1 MKKNE
6 NRAGLFSI
14 RNKIF
19 ICFIIPVLFMA
30 VVGFV
35 SYRTAAEGLN
45 DKFIES
51 SSQTVGMGL
60 DYLDNVNT
68 FIQAEAMRYMVDAG
82 IESYVIGMPG
92 KKETER
98 TKYYS
103 DQKLVFLSSQKSN
116 PFIHDIH
123 IVTKEA
129 YNMMSTAVSDKLPGV
144 YDAYVA
150 KLSESYEP
158 ARFPRWVSGHD
169 IVDEALGLKKD
180 DYIYAFQVQD
190 SSKLAY
196 IIIDVDKAAIL
207 DILSGIDF
215 GPGSCVAIVTS
226 DGVEYAVDSAT
237 GEIIADPVFID
248 KDFYLAEL
256 DKEEAP
262 AEDADAE
269 AEEVETAAISR
280 QVSLD
285 GKEYI
290 FLYKQSDL
298 NGMGICAL
306 IPLSTVTAQAESIK
320 TVTIIMII
328 IAGVLAAIIGT
339 LIAGGIQR
347 NMRHISKQLDEVAK
361 GDLTVNVTAKGRD
374 EFRFLAR
381 SATNMVDHN
390 KKLIFKLSETA
401 DDLQATMHSVNTASD
416 ELADY
421 SGQISAAIDEIN
433 EGFSR
438 QEEHASECI
447 DVTNHL
453 SERIK
458 DINLDVEEIERV
470 IRETEEMIGEG
481 TGLVSKLAE
490 KAEETSALS
499 AKVGENIAKL
509 QQDAETISG
518 FVETIS
524 GISDQTNL
532 LSLNASIEAARAG
545 EAGRGFAVVAEEIR
559 SLADSSSAATVEID
573 SKIGNIGE
581 HSRSSMES
589 AKNAEEV
596 VKLQQ
601 DAVGEVIAV
610 FDRIRGQ
617 MTVLVEALRK
627 IESSA
632 ALADDE
638 RKEAVDAVSQI
649 SEIISRTSE
658 SSGKVSDIAGSLL
671 GSVERL
677 GNTADELDGDMNG
690 LKNEIAAFRVE

>member
-1 MKKNE
+1 MKNRE
-6 NRAGLFSI
+6 NRAGLFGI

-19 ICFIIPVLFMA
+19 VCFIIPVIFMA
-30 VVGFV
+30 VVGYV
-35 SYRTAAEGLN
+35 SYRTAAKGLN

-51 SSQTVGMGL
+51 SSDTVGMGM

-68 FIQAEAMRYMVDAG
+68 FIKAEAMRYMVDAG

-92 KKETER
+92 KNSAEK

-103 DQKLVFLSSQKSN
+103 DQRLLLLSSQSSN
-116 PFIHDIH
+116 PFIRDIH
-123 IVTKEA
+123 LVTKDA
-129 YNMMSTAVSDKLPGV
+129 FSMISTATSDKVPGV
-144 YDAYVA
+144 YDEYLAELL
-150 KLSESYEP
+150 KDYEP
-158 ARFPRWVSGHD
+158 AKLPRWVSDHD
-169 IVDEALGLKKD
+169 IVDAALNLKKD
-180 DYIYAFQVQD
+180 DYIYSFQIQD
-190 SSKLAY
+190 ASKFAY
-196 IIIDVDKAAIL
+196 IIIDVDKAAVL
-207 DILSGIDF
+207 DLLSGIDF
-215 GPGSCVAIVTS
+215 GPGSRVAIVTADGKELALDS
-226 DGVEYAVDSAT
+226 DT
-237 GEIIADPVFID
+237 GEIITDPVFID
-248 KDFYLAEL
+248 KDFYIAEAQ
-256 DKEEAP
+256 KEETP
-262 AEDADAE
+262 AADGS
-269 AEEVETAAISR
+269 EEEEPAVVSK
-280 QVSLD
+280 QVTLNGS
-285 GKEYI
+285 EYI
-290 FLYKQSDL
+290 FLYRKSEL
-298 NGMGICAL
+298 NEMGICAL
-306 IPLSTVTAQAESIK
+306 IPIATVTAQAESIK
-320 TVTIIMII
+320 TVTVIMIL
-328 IAGVLAAIIGT
+328 IAGVLAAVIGM
-339 LIAGGIQR
+339 LIASGIQR
-347 NMRHISKQLDEVAK
+347 NMKHISKQFDEVAK

-374 EFRFLAR
+374 EFRFLAS
-381 SATNMVDHN
+381 SAANMVGHN

-401 DDLQATMHSVNTASD
+401 NDLQNTMQSVNTAST
-416 ELADY
+416 ELSDY
-421 SGQISAAIDEIN
+421 SGRINAAIDEIN
-433 EGFSR
+433 EGIVR

-447 DVTNHL
+447 DVTKQL

-458 DINLDVEEIERV
+458 EISQDVEEIERV

-481 TGLVSKLAE
+481 TDIVNNLAE
-490 KAEETSALS
+490 KAAKTSELS
-499 AKVGENIAKL
+499 AMVGENIQKL

-532 LSLNASIEAARAG
+532 LSLNASIKAARAG

-601 DAVGEVIAV
+601 DAVGEVTVI

-617 MTVLVEALRK
+617 MKVLIEALKK

-632 ALADDE
+632 SLADDE
-638 RKEAVDAVSQI
+638 RKAAVDAVSRI

-677 GNTADELDGDMNG
+677 GDTANELDGDMNG

>member
-1 MKKNE
+1 MKNKE
-6 NRAGLFSI
+6 NRAGLFGI

-19 ICFIIPVLFMA
+19 ICFIIPVIFMA
-30 VVGFV
+30 IVGYV

-45 DKFIES
+45 EKFIES

-68 FIQAEAMRYMVDAG
+68 FIQAEAMRYMVDSG

-92 KKETER
+92 KKNTE
-98 TKYYS
+98 KAKFYS
-103 DQKLVFLSSQKSN
+103 DQRLILLSSQSSN

-123 IVTKEA
+123 IVTKEGF
-129 YNMMSTAVSDKLPGV
+129 NMISTAVSDKLPGV
-144 YDAYVA
+144 YDEYLAGLLENNEPA
-150 KLSESYEP
+150 KL
-158 ARFPRWVSGHD
+158 PRWVSGHD
-169 IVDEALGLKKD
+169 IVDAALNLKKD
-180 DYIYAFQVQD
+180 EYIYSFQIQD
-190 SSKLAY
+190 ASKLAY

-207 DILSGIDF
+207 DLLSGIDF
-215 GPGSCVAIVTS
+215 GSGSRVAIVTADGIELALDS
-226 DGVEYAVDSAT
+226 DT
-237 GEIIADPVFID
+237 GEIITDPVFID
-248 KDFYLAEL
+248 KDFYI
-256 DKEEAP
+256 
-262 AEDADAE
+262 AE
-269 AEEVETAAISR
+269 AEKEEIPAEADVLEEEPTVVSK
-280 QVSLD
+280 QVTLD
-285 GKEYI
+285 GSEYI
-290 FLYKQSDL
+290 FLYKKSEL
-298 NGMGICAL
+298 NGMNICAL
-306 IPLSTVTAQAESIK
+306 IPLSTVTAQAEGIK
-320 TVTIIMII
+320 TVTIVMII
-328 IAGVLAAIIGT
+328 IAGVLAAVIGT

-361 GDLTVNVTAKGRD
+361 GDLTVDVTAKGRD

-381 SATNMVDHN
+381 SAANMVGHN

-401 DDLQATMHSVNTASD
+401 NDLQNTMHSVNAAST
-416 ELADY
+416 ELSDY
-421 SGQISAAIDEIN
+421 SGRINAAIDEIN
-433 EGFSR
+433 EGIVR

-447 DVTNHL
+447 DVTQQL

-458 DINLDVEEIERV
+458 EISHDVDEIEKV

-481 TGLVSKLAE
+481 TDLVNNLAE
-490 KAEETSALS
+490 KAAKTSELS
-499 AKVGENIAKL
+499 AMVGENIQKL
-509 QQDAETISG
+509 QQDAEAISG

-601 DAVGEVIAV
+601 DAVGEVTAI

-617 MTVLVEALRK
+617 MKVLIEALKK

-632 ALADDE
+632 SLADDE
-638 RKEAVDAVSQI
+638 RKEAVDAVSRI

-658 SSGKVSDIAGSLL
+658 SSGKVADIAGSLL

-677 GNTADELDGDMNG
+677 GSTADELDGDMNG
-690 LKNEIAAFRVE
+690 LKSEIAAFRVE

>member
-1 MKKNE
+1 MKNKE
-6 NRAGLFSI
+6 NRAGLFGI

-19 ICFIIPVLFMA
+19 ICFIIPVIFMA
-30 VVGFV
+30 IVGYV

-45 DKFIES
+45 EKFIES

-68 FIQAEAMRYMVDAG
+68 FIQAEAMRYMVDSG

-92 KKETER
+92 KKNTE
-98 TKYYS
+98 KAKFYS
-103 DQKLVFLSSQKSN
+103 DQRLILLSSQSSN

-123 IVTKEA
+123 IVTKEGF
-129 YNMMSTAVSDKLPGV
+129 NMISTAVSDKLPGV
-144 YDAYVA
+144 YDEYLAGLLENNEPA
-150 KLSESYEP
+150 KL
-158 ARFPRWVSGHD
+158 PRWVSGHD
-169 IVDEALGLKKD
+169 IVDAALNLKKD
-180 DYIYAFQVQD
+180 DYIYSFQIQD
-190 SSKLAY
+190 ASKLAY

-207 DILSGIDF
+207 DLLSGIDF
-215 GPGSCVAIVTS
+215 GSGSRVAIVTADGIELALDS
-226 DGVEYAVDSAT
+226 DT
-237 GEIIADPVFID
+237 GEIITDPVFID
-248 KDFYLAEL
+248 KDFYIAEAE
-256 DKEEAP
+256 KEEIP
-262 AEDADAE
+262 AEADAE
-269 AEEVETAAISR
+269 EEEPTVVSK
-280 QVSLD
+280 QVTLD
-285 GKEYI
+285 GSEYI
-290 FLYKQSDL
+290 FLYKKSEL
-298 NGMGICAL
+298 NGMNICAL
-306 IPLSTVTAQAESIK
+306 IPLSTVTAQAEGIK
-320 TVTIIMII
+320 TVTIVMII
-328 IAGVLAAIIGT
+328 IAGVLAAVIGT

-361 GDLTVNVTAKGRD
+361 GDLTVDVTAKGRD

-381 SATNMVDHN
+381 SAANMVGHN

-401 DDLQATMHSVNTASD
+401 NDLQNTMHSVNAAST
-416 ELADY
+416 ELSDY
-421 SGQISAAIDEIN
+421 SGRINAAIDEIN
-433 EGFSR
+433 EGIVR

-447 DVTNHL
+447 DVTQQL

-458 DINLDVEEIERV
+458 EISQDVDEIEKV

-481 TGLVSKLAE
+481 TDLVNNLAE
-490 KAEETSALS
+490 KAAKTSELS
-499 AKVGENIAKL
+499 AMVGENIQKL
-509 QQDAETISG
+509 QQDAEAISG

-601 DAVGEVIAV
+601 DAVGEVTAI

-617 MTVLVEALRK
+617 MKVLIEALKK

-632 ALADDE
+632 SLADDE
-638 RKEAVDAVSQI
+638 RKEAVDAVSRI

-658 SSGKVSDIAGSLL
+658 SSGKVADIAGSLL

-677 GNTADELDGDMNG
+677 GSTADELDGDMNG
-690 LKNEIAAFRVE
+690 LKSEIAAFRVE

>member
-1 MKKNE
+1 MKNKE
-6 NRAGLFSI
+6 NRAGLFGI

-19 ICFIIPVLFMA
+19 ICFIIPVIFMA
-30 VVGFV
+30 IVGYV

-45 DKFIES
+45 EKFIES

-68 FIQAEAMRYMVDAG
+68 FIQAEAMRYMVDSG

-92 KKETER
+92 KKNTE
-98 TKYYS
+98 KAKFYS
-103 DQKLVFLSSQKSN
+103 DQRLILLSSQSSN

-123 IVTKEA
+123 IVTKEGF
-129 YNMMSTAVSDKLPGV
+129 NMISTAVSDKLPGV
-144 YDAYVA
+144 YDEYLAGLLENNEPA
-150 KLSESYEP
+150 KL
-158 ARFPRWVSGHD
+158 PRWVSGHD
-169 IVDEALGLKKD
+169 IVDAALNLKKD
-180 DYIYAFQVQD
+180 DYIYSFQIQD
-190 SSKLAY
+190 ASKLAY

-207 DILSGIDF
+207 DLLSGIDF
-215 GPGSCVAIVTS
+215 GSGSRVAIVTADGIELALDS
-226 DGVEYAVDSAT
+226 DT
-237 GEIIADPVFID
+237 GEIITDPVFID
-248 KDFYLAEL
+248 KDFYI
-256 DKEEAP
+256 
-262 AEDADAE
+262 AE
-269 AEEVETAAISR
+269 AEKEEIPAEADVLEEEPTVVSK
-280 QVSLD
+280 QVTLD
-285 GKEYI
+285 GSEYI
-290 FLYKQSDL
+290 FLYKKSEL
-298 NGMGICAL
+298 NGMNICAL
-306 IPLSTVTAQAESIK
+306 IPLSTVTAQAEGIK
-320 TVTIIMII
+320 TVTIVMII
-328 IAGVLAAIIGT
+328 IAGVLAAVIGT

-361 GDLTVNVTAKGRD
+361 GDLTVDVTAKGRD

-381 SATNMVDHN
+381 SAANMVGHN

-401 DDLQATMHSVNTASD
+401 NDLQNTMHSVNAAST
-416 ELADY
+416 ELSDY
-421 SGQISAAIDEIN
+421 SGRINAAIDEIN
-433 EGFSR
+433 EGIVR

-447 DVTNHL
+447 DVTQQL

-458 DINLDVEEIERV
+458 EISQDVDEIEKV

-481 TGLVSKLAE
+481 TDLVNNLAE
-490 KAEETSALS
+490 KAAKTSELS
-499 AKVGENIAKL
+499 AMVGENIQKL
-509 QQDAETISG
+509 QQDAEAISG

-601 DAVGEVIAV
+601 DAVGEVTAI

-617 MTVLVEALRK
+617 MKVLIEALKK

-632 ALADDE
+632 SLADDE
-638 RKEAVDAVSQI
+638 RKEAVDAVSRI

-658 SSGKVSDIAGSLL
+658 SSGKVADIAGSLL

-677 GNTADELDGDMNG
+677 GSTADELDGDMNG
-690 LKNEIAAFRVE
+690 LKSEIAAFRVE

>member
-1 MKKNE
+1 MNNTE
-6 NRAGLFSI
+6 HRTGLFGI

-19 ICFIIPVLFMA
+19 VCFIIPVIFMA
-30 VVGFV
+30 VVGYA

-51 SSQTVGMGL
+51 SSQTIGMGL

-68 FIQAEAMRYMVDAG
+68 FIQAEAMRYVLDAG

-92 KKETER
+92 KKNTEKA
-98 TKYYS
+98 TYYT
-103 DQKLVFLSSQKSN
+103 DERVVFLSSQSSN

-123 IVTKEA
+123 LITKEG
-129 YNMMSTAVSDKLPGV
+129 YNMISTAVSDKLPGV
-144 YDAYVA
+144 YDEYLA
-150 KLSESYEP
+150 KLLETNEP
-158 ARFPRWVSGHD
+158 AKLPRWVSDHD
-169 IVDEALGLKKD
+169 IVDEALNLKKD
-180 DYIYAFQVQD
+180 EYIYSFQIQD
-190 SSKLAY
+190 ASKFAY
-196 IIIDVDKAAIL
+196 IIVDVDKAAIL
-207 DILSGIDF
+207 DMLSGIDF
-215 GPGSCVAIVTS
+215 GPGSRVAIVTA
-226 DGVEYAVDSAT
+226 DGVELAVDSDT
-237 GEIIADPVFID
+237 GEVISDPVFID
-248 KDFYLAEL
+248 KDFYLAET
-256 DKEEAP
+256 AN
-262 AEDADAE
+262 AE
-269 AEEVETAAISR
+269 AQAETGSEETGNTTVSK
-280 QVSLD
+280 QVSLSGED
-285 GKEYI
+285 YI
-290 FLYKQSDL
+290 FLYKKSEL
-298 NGMGICAL
+298 NGLNICAL

-328 IAGVLAAIIGT
+328 IAGILAAVIGT

-347 NMRHISKQLDEVAK
+347 NMKHISRQLDEVAK

-374 EFRFLAR
+374 EFRFLAH
-381 SATNMVDHN
+381 SAANMVGHN

-401 DDLQATMHSVNTASD
+401 SDLQNTMQNVNTAST
-416 ELADY
+416 ELSDY
-421 SGQISAAIDEIN
+421 SGRINSAIDEIN
-433 EGFSR
+433 EGIVR

-447 DVTNHL
+447 DVTKQL

-458 DINLDVEEIERV
+458 EISLDVDEIEKV

-481 TGLVSKLAE
+481 TDLVNDLAE
-490 KAEETSALS
+490 KAAKTSELS
-499 AKVGENIAKL
+499 AMVGENIEKL
-509 QQDAETISG
+509 QKDAETISG

-545 EAGRGFAVVAEEIR
+545 EAGRGFSVVAEEIR

-573 SKIGNIGE
+573 SKIGNIDR

-617 MTVLVEALRK
+617 MSLLAEALKK

-638 RKEAVDAVSQI
+638 RKEAVAAVSRI
-649 SEIISRTSE
+649 SEIISRTSD
-658 SSGKVSDIAGSLL
+658 SSGKVADIAGSLL
-671 GSVERL
+671 GSVEYL
-677 GNTADELDGDMNG
+677 GNTADELDKDMNG
-690 LKNEIAAFRVE
+690 LKDEIAAFRVE

>member
-1 MKKNE
+1 MKNKE
-6 NRAGLFSI
+6 NRAGLFGI

-19 ICFIIPVLFMA
+19 ICFIIPVIFMA
-30 VVGFV
+30 IVGYV

-45 DKFIES
+45 EKFIES

-68 FIQAEAMRYMVDAG
+68 FIQAEAMRYMVDSG
-82 IESYVIGMPG
+82 VESYVIGMPG
-92 KKETER
+92 KKNTE
-98 TKYYS
+98 KAKFYS
-103 DQKLVFLSSQKSN
+103 DQRLILLSSQSSN

-123 IVTKEA
+123 IVTKEGF
-129 YNMMSTAVSDKLPGV
+129 NMISTAVSDKLPGV
-144 YDAYVA
+144 YDEYLAGLLENNEPA
-150 KLSESYEP
+150 KL
-158 ARFPRWVSGHD
+158 PRWVSGHD
-169 IVDEALGLKKD
+169 IVDAALNLKKD
-180 DYIYAFQVQD
+180 DYIYSFQIQD
-190 SSKLAY
+190 ASKLAY

-207 DILSGIDF
+207 DLLSGIDF
-215 GPGSCVAIVTS
+215 GSGSRVAIVTADGIELALDS
-226 DGVEYAVDSAT
+226 DT
-237 GEIIADPVFID
+237 GEIITDPVFID
-248 KDFYLAEL
+248 KDFYIAEAE
-256 DKEEAP
+256 KEEIP
-262 AEDADAE
+262 AEADAE
-269 AEEVETAAISR
+269 EEEPTVVSK
-280 QVSLD
+280 QVTLD
-285 GKEYI
+285 GSEYI
-290 FLYKQSDL
+290 FLYKKSEL
-298 NGMGICAL
+298 NGMNICAL
-306 IPLSTVTAQAESIK
+306 IPLSTVTAQAEGIK
-320 TVTIIMII
+320 TVTIVMII
-328 IAGVLAAIIGT
+328 IAGVLAAVIGT

-361 GDLTVNVTAKGRD
+361 GDLTVDVTAKGRD

-381 SATNMVDHN
+381 SAANMVGHN

-401 DDLQATMHSVNTASD
+401 NDLQNTMHSVNAAST
-416 ELADY
+416 ELSDY
-421 SGQISAAIDEIN
+421 SGRINAAIDEIN
-433 EGFSR
+433 EGIVR

-447 DVTNHL
+447 DVTQQL

-458 DINLDVEEIERV
+458 EISQDVDEIEKV

-481 TGLVSKLAE
+481 TDLVNNLAE
-490 KAEETSALS
+490 KAAKTSELS
-499 AKVGENIAKL
+499 AMVGENIQKL
-509 QQDAETISG
+509 QQDAEAISG

-601 DAVGEVIAV
+601 DAVGEVTAI

-617 MTVLVEALRK
+617 MKVLIEALKK

-632 ALADDE
+632 SLADDE
-638 RKEAVDAVSQI
+638 RKEAVDAVSRI

-658 SSGKVSDIAGSLL
+658 SSGKVADIAGSLL

-677 GNTADELDGDMNG
+677 GSTADELDGDMNG
-690 LKNEIAAFRVE
+690 LKSEIAAFRVE